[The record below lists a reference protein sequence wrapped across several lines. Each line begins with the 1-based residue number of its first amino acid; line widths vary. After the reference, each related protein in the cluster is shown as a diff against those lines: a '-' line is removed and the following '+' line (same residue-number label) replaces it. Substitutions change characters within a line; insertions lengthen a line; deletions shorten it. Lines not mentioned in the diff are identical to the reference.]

1 MQSIA
6 PLKVSTEQEVVITD
20 TEREAARAAGLTVEQ
35 MLGLE
40 EIPALDMN
48 QLAIR
53 KFVKGEPLVSI
64 DGEKLLPTQ
73 MRNLHQ

>member
-20 TEREAARAAGLTVEQ
+20 AEGETARAAGLTVEQ

-40 EIPALDMN
+40 EIPALDV
-48 QLAIR
+48 IP
-53 KFVKGEPLVSI
+53 K
-64 DGEKLLPTQ
+64 
-73 MRNLHQ
+73 RNLSKENFWCV